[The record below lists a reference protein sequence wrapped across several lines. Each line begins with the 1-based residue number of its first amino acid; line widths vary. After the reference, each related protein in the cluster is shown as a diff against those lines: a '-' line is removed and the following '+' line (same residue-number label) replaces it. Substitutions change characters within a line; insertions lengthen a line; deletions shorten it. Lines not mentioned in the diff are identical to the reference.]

1 MTNAFSF
8 PRFSNLLRTKKMSK
22 QPPTNDNQ
30 DTQFDADLEAIENAM
45 NNIMQ
50 GAFSSMF
57 RQLIDSSIFEDAEKS
72 GFPGAKQIGDTIT
85 TVFDGRNLNS
95 RVPASTVVEEDGYGG
110 SDFKRLA
117 RKSKESRGI
126 TATSTEETSAS
137 RDMVPSSS
145 AATAPSPAGLIFN
158 LLFQQPPA
166 EIFSTNRD
174 ALPVTH
180 TSSKDTP
187 SSQDENAG
195 WSFTSTS
202 SRTVYQP
209 DGTQE
214 TIITKKSNGVTE
226 TIKQIRYADGR
237 TEESREEKSSFWNRL
252 FGGSK

>member
-1 MTNAFSF
+1 
-8 PRFSNLLRTKKMSK
+8 MSK
-22 QPPTNDNQ
+22 QPPTNNNPDN
-30 DTQFDADLEAIENAM
+30 QFDADLEAIENAM

-50 GAFSSMF
+50 GAFSTMF

-95 RVPASTVVEEDGYGG
+95 KVPASTVVEEDGYGG

-117 RKSKESRGI
+117 KKSKENRGI
-126 TATSTEETSAS
+126 ATTEETPVTEHS

-145 AATAPSPAGLIFN
+145 TATTASPAGLIFN
-158 LLFQQPPA
+158 LLFQQPPT
-166 EIFSTNRD
+166 EIFNPTRD
-174 ALPVTH
+174 AHPAAH
-180 TSSKDTP
+180 TSSKGAP
-187 SSQDENAG
+187 PSQDENDGA

-202 SRTVYQP
+202 SRTIYQP

>member
-1 MTNAFSF
+1 
-8 PRFSNLLRTKKMSK
+8 MSK
-22 QPPTNDNQ
+22 QPPSSNNPDN
-30 DTQFDADLEAIENAM
+30 QFDADLEAIENAM

-50 GAFSSMF
+50 GAFSTMF

-85 TVFDGRNLNS
+85 TVFDGRNLNG

-117 RKSKESRGI
+117 RKSKENRGI
-126 TATSTEETSAS
+126 TTTTEETPAAEHR
-137 RDMVPSSS
+137 RDMVPSPS

-166 EIFSTNRD
+166 DIFNTNRD
-174 ALPVTH
+174 G
-180 TSSKDTP
+180 SSKDAAP
-187 SSQDENAG
+187 PSQDENGG

-202 SRTVYQP
+202 SRTIYQP
-209 DGTQE
+209 DGSQE
-214 TIITKKSNGVTE
+214 TIITKKTNGVTE

-237 TEESREEKSSFWNRL
+237 TEETREERSSFWNRL

>member
-1 MTNAFSF
+1 
-8 PRFSNLLRTKKMSK
+8 MSK
-22 QPPTNDNQ
+22 QPPTNNNHAS
-30 DTQFDADLEAIENAM
+30 QFDADLEAIENAM

-50 GAFSSMF
+50 GAFSTMF
-57 RQLIDSSIFEDAEKS
+57 RQLIDSSIFEDEEKS

-85 TVFDGRNLNS
+85 TVFNGRNLDS
-95 RVPASTVVEEDGYGG
+95 MVPASTVVEEDGYGG

-126 TATSTEETSAS
+126 STTEETPVAAAS

-145 AATAPSPAGLIFN
+145 TATTPSPAGLIFN

-166 EIFSTNRD
+166 EIFNINRD

-180 TSSKDTP
+180 TNSKDAPP
-187 SSQDENAG
+187 SEDKNGG
-195 WSFTSTS
+195 WSFTSTT
-202 SRTVYQP
+202 SRTIYQP

-214 TIITKKSNGVTE
+214 TTITKKSNGVTE

-252 FGGSK
+252 FGSNK

>member
-1 MTNAFSF
+1 
-8 PRFSNLLRTKKMSK
+8 MSK
-22 QPPTNDNQ
+22 QPPTNNNHDN
-30 DTQFDADLEAIENAM
+30 QFDADLEAIENAM

-72 GFPGAKQIGDTIT
+72 GFPGK
-85 TVFDGRNLNS
+85 
-95 RVPASTVVEEDGYGG
+95 VPASTVVEEDGYGG

-117 RKSKESRGI
+117 RKSKENRGI
-126 TATSTEETSAS
+126 ATTTEETPVATS
-137 RDMVPSSS
+137 RDVVPSS
-145 AATAPSPAGLIFN
+145 TTTTTPSPAGLIFN

-166 EIFSTNRD
+166 EMFNINRD

-180 TSSKDTP
+180 TSNNNASP
-187 SSQDENAG
+187 SQDENGG

-202 SRTVYQP
+202 SRTIYQP

-214 TIITKKSNGVTE
+214 TVITKKSNGVTE

-252 FGGSK
+252 FGGGSK